1 MDNGDIAREQMMEST
16 GSVERHEAAWFPNV
30 TRMSPE
36 CHTGVPKCPFMSLD
50 VSSSPRRGIS
60 RLCLKTLDAHDRPD
74 SIRLRGVAPKS
85 GSVEPSRGDNEAGG
99 SNPAHRRRLRMASSA
114 SLPRLKGS
122 TDPAF
127 AVAPS
132 GQSHSEP
139 S

>member
-1 MDNGDIAREQMMEST
+1 MENPDDLRYTKIPLNNG
-16 GSVERHEAAWFPNV
+16 
-30 TRMSPE
+30 
-36 CHTGVPKCPFMSLD
+36 
-50 VSSSPRRGIS
+50 SSAMPALGFGT
-60 RLCLKTLDAHDRPD
+60 RLCLKTLDPHDGPD
-74 SIRLRGVAPKS
+74 SIRLRGVAPKF

-127 AVAPS
+127 AIAPS